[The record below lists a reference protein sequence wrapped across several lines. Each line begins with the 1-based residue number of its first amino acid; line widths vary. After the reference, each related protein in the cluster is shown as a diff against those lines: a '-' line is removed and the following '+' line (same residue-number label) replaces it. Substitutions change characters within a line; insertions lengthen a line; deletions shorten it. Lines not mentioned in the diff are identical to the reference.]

1 MSYRENRSTGIGPI
15 SKDTVAVQFCIM
27 LQTSESFFKLV
38 VRLPCR
44 EPRYQ
49 RKRQQVA
56 ADLGDLVVQDQFPRL
71 VIGTNFFLTTY

>member
-38 VRLPCR
+38 VRLHA
-44 EPRYQ
+44 EN
-49 RKRQQVA
+49 
-56 ADLGDLVVQDQFPRL
+56 LGTKGNDSKLQP
-71 VIGTNFFLTTY
+71 I